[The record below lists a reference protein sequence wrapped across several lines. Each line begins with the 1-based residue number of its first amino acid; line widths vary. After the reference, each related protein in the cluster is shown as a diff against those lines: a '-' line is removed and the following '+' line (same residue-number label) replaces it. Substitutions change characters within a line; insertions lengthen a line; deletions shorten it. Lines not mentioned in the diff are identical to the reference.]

1 MRSAA
6 RRCCARAV
14 RMVVPQACRP
24 VLRRIWAKARY
35 AGTSFRCSCCRS
47 RLSGFLAHGQPA
59 EPQFLCPVCRS
70 KPPHRLAALLFDLHP
85 EWFPRDGLLLHVAP
99 EEELKRKLRVRADVC
114 GMTYHCGGIT
124 GTGLEYLDLLDLPME
139 DQSVDLIYCCHVL
152 NMVQDDFAAM
162 REVRRVLRP
171 AGVALLQVPAFYAGE
186 TTLESV
192 DEEDRQ
198 RKFSD
203 PMMYRCYTDLDYV
216 HRLNRC
222 GFRVERF
229 LASHFDPAVVQRHQ
243 LKQEVL
249 HACYPDKNL

>member
-1 MRSAA
+1 MRNAA
-6 RRCCARAV
+6 IRFCAGAA
-14 RMVVPQACRP
+14 RMVVPPGFRP
-24 VLRRIWAKARY
+24 LLRRIWTKARY
-35 AGTSFRCSCCRS
+35 VGTKFRCSCCKS
-47 RLSGFLAHGQPA
+47 HLSGFLPHGQPA

-85 EWFPRDGLLLHVAP
+85 EWFSRGGMLLHVAP
-99 EEELKRKLRVRADVC
+99 EEELKIKLRARADVC
-114 GMTYHCGGIT
+114 GMTYLCGGIT
-124 GTGLEYLDLLDLPME
+124 GIGPEYIDLLNLPME

-152 NMVQDDFAAM
+152 NMVEDDLAAM

-171 AGVALLQVPAFYAGE
+171 SGVALLQVPAFYSGE

-192 DEEDRQ
+192 DEEDRK

-222 GFRVERF
+222 GFRVARF
-229 LASHFDPAVVQRHQ
+229 RASDFEPSLVQRHQ

-249 HACYPDKNL
+249 HACYLDRDP

>member
-6 RRCCARAV
+6 RRFCAGAV

-35 AGTSFRCSCCRS
+35 AGTSFRCSCCGS

-70 KPPHRLAALLFDLHP
+70 KPPHRLAAILFDLHP

-99 EEELKRKLRVRADVC
+99 EEELKRKLRARADVC
-114 GMTYHCGGIT
+114 GMTYRCGGIT
-124 GTGLEYLDLLDLPME
+124 GTGSEYLDLLELPME

-162 REVRRVLRP
+162 REAIAAPGPAAILVRTSMQAVLP
-171 AGVALLQVPAFYAGE
+171 HV
-186 TTLESV
+186 S
-192 DEEDRQ
+192 
-198 RKFSD
+198 
-203 PMMYRCYTDLDYV
+203 
-216 HRLNRC
+216 
-222 GFRVERF
+222 
-229 LASHFDPAVVQRHQ
+229 
-243 LKQEVL
+243 
-249 HACYPDKNL
+249 